1 MDGDPVGEPSET
13 EEHKS
18 ITDVLNDLCPGYMV
32 MGMTYD
38 QFWHSHT
45 KVHKAYRSAFDIKK
59 KNDEW
64 ARHRQGAYFMQAL
77 KVALQGFSKDKTNP
91 EKYPSDPWPLSE
103 KEAKE
108 QQAARDRA
116 GYEQAL
122 ANRRAEIARRAELAK
137 HKEASMDG

>member
-77 KVALQGFSKDKTNP
+77 IVGLSGFSKDKTHQ
-91 EKYPSDPWPLSE
+91 EKYPAQPWPLTEKDENKQQEE
-103 KEAKE
+103 KERK
-108 QQAARDRA
+108 
-116 GYEQAL
+116 GYEIAL
-122 ANRRAEIARRAELAK
+122 AQRKAEIARRKET
-137 HKEASMDG
+137 EASNDGRD